1 MEIMGKKEITI
12 DDLARMVQKEF
23 TGIQQQ
29 LKGLEKNDQAIM
41 KKLDGIVYRHEFE
54 ELRLRVK
61 ELENLLAVND
71 RKR

>member
-1 MEIMGKKEITI
+1 MIKKKEITI
-12 DDLARMVQKEF
+12 DDLARMAQKEF

-29 LKGLEKNDQAIM
+29 LKRLEKNDQAII

-54 ELRLRVK
+54 ELRLHVK
-61 ELENLLAVND
+61 ELEDLLAVNS